1 MRSPAKHCGRL
12 ALACVLTSL
21 ASAAYGATIEVAPTD
36 SYAKIEAAKPGD
48 EVIID
53 PGTYKFRVYLQ
64 TKATTAQPIIIHAK
78 DPTNPP
84 VWDLSAGNVE
94 AAPGSYTAGDRG
106 RGCWQFSGA
115 ENIQVSDIVITGCHT
130 ASFNSAGVRYY
141 SASKGIRLSN
151 VVFRDNDNGLT
162 GGSQDSEITVE
173 FCEFDKNGNLNA
185 SSSSPSHNIYIYGGT
200 FTLRYSYA
208 HDPIQGQ
215 NFHIRAHDAVI
226 EYNWFSRAKSY
237 EGDLMTDDDNDGT
250 TAATQNMTLR
260 GNVIVQGS
268 TQSNTSQIVAVYN
281 DAGAANLTLNVKLLY
296 NTFVGTTGGRGALVH
311 LSNADATVMSAEL
324 DNNIVF
330 GTSKSTAVED
340 TAHGKVTGQN
350 NWLMT
355 GADATGLTGSVTG
368 TDPKFTS
375 AAQNDFTLAAGST
388 AIGAALTSIAG
399 LPDHEYYK
407 DETVT
412 REYRLRATAKD
423 IGAFE
428 STTQGAG
435 VGPGGGTATGGTSGG
450 TGGTTGGTGG
460 GTGGSTGGTSSAPR
474 PTGGIPTTGGT
485 SANSTP
491 TGGTRSTGGTSSSA
505 TPTGGTRTTGG
516 TSSSTTP
523 TGGVSTT
530 GGTLANSTPTGGVA
544 TTGGT
549 TSSGVASGGA
559 GSGATTAGAPTG
571 GSTSSTSGGAASS
584 GGSNVGGTTTTGGTS
599 GTSSV
604 RGTSGCGCRLAGR
617 ERAGTRWGGLLLLVA
632 AVAGVSFRR
641 RSLSRRCARLGAAG
655 EWNPPK
661 RS

>member
-1 MRSPAKHCGRL
+1 MRIPANRSVRL
-12 ALACVLTSL
+12 VLACGLASL
-21 ASAAYGATIEVAPTD
+21 ASAAHAATIEVTPTD
-36 SYAKIEAAKPGD
+36 SYAKIEAANPGD

-64 TKATTAQPIIIHAK
+64 TKATTAQPIVIHAK

-141 SASKGIRLSN
+141 EASKGIKLSN
-151 VVFRDNDNGLT
+151 VVFRANDNGLT
-162 GGSQDSEITVE
+162 GGSQDSDITVE
-173 FCEFDKNGNLNA
+173 FCEFDSNGNLNA
-185 SSSSPSHNIYIYGGT
+185 SSSAPSHNIYIYGGT

-250 TAATQNMTLR
+250 TAETQNLTLR

-296 NTFVGTTGGRGALVH
+296 NTFVGTTGGRAALVH
-311 LSNADATVMSAEL
+311 LSNADATVMNAEL

-330 GTSKSTAVED
+330 DTSKPTLVED

-350 NWLMT
+350 NWLLT
-355 GADATGLTGSVTG
+355 GADATGLTDSVTG
-368 TDPKFTS
+368 ADPKFTN
-375 AAQNDFTLAAGST
+375 AAQNDYTLAAGST

-428 STTQGAG
+428 STTQGPG
-435 VGPGGGTATGGTSGG
+435 VSPGGGT
-450 TGGTTGGTGG
+450 TTGGTGGSTGGNTG
-460 GTGGSTGGTSSAPR
+460 GTGGSTGGTSGGTSSAPR
-474 PTGGIPTTGGT
+474 QTGGIPTTGGT
-485 SANSTP
+485 SATSTP
-491 TGGTRSTGGTSSSA
+491 IGGTRTTGGTSSSA
-505 TPTGGTRTTGG
+505 TPTGGV
-516 TSSSTTP
+516 P
-523 TGGVSTT
+523 TT
-530 GGTLANSTPTGGVA
+530 GGTLADSTPTGGIS

-559 GSGATTAGAPTG
+559 GSGGTTAGAPTG
-571 GSTSSTSGGAASS
+571 GSSSSTSGGAASS
-584 GGSNVGGTTTTGGTS
+584 GGSNVGGATTTGGTS

-632 AVAGVSFRR
+632 AAAGVSFRR
-641 RSLSRRCARLGAAG
+641 RSLSRRCAHLGAAG
-655 EWNPPK
+655 EGNPPK